1 MRRSKLELY
10 EDIICV
16 LAERALTIDGLAF
29 ECNTSCVLIQ
39 ARLEFLVTHAIV
51 TLEFNSENRAFYLLT
66 PRGMA
71 ICKTVA
77 ITKRLKK
84 LQTTPQAS
92 AQSFEAVLAFSE
104 NSEEK
109 VKHVSQKHYK
119 STR

>member
-16 LAERALTIDGLAF
+16 LAEKALTIDGLAF

-39 ARLEFLVTHAIV
+39 ERLEFLVTHSIV
-51 TLEFNSENRAFYLLT
+51 TVEFNPENRAFYVLT
-66 PRGMA
+66 PRGKA
-71 ICKTVA
+71 IRKTVA
-77 ITKRLKK
+77 ITKRLKR

-92 AQSFEAVLAFSE
+92 AQSFEAVIRISE
-104 NSEEK
+104 KGEEK
-109 VKHVSQKHYK
+109 VRNVSQKHFK